1 MDGLSALQWPV
12 AGLAGLACG
21 FLNTV
26 ASSGSVVSLPILMWV
41 GLPPAEANA
50 TNRIP
55 VLIGCVSATLDL
67 ARKRAIPWGLALR
80 TAVPVTIGAAI
91 GAVLAELLPGDDL
104 GLLITGAVLLAFFLI
119 LAKLR
124 QLLAER
130 PCRESSYG
138 AREFALLLAIGIWIG
153 FIVLDGATYLLL
165 ALVLAVRLSLPEANA
180 IKNFLLVPTSLVA
193 IAIFATDNS
202 IDWTLGLV
210 MGAGSMVGGL
220 LGAKLSLSRYG
231 RDWISL
237 FLTLVIAVELIHL
250 SVHYYHR
257 FIS

>member
-1 MDGLSALQWPV
+1 MDGLSTFHLPV

-26 ASSGSVVSLPILMWV
+26 ASSGSVVSLPILMWI
-41 GLPPAEANA
+41 GLPPTDANA

-67 ARKRAIPWGLALR
+67 ARKKAIPWGLALR
-80 TAVPVTIGAAI
+80 TAVPVTL

-119 LAKLR
+119 LFKLK

-130 PCRESSYG
+130 PRQGSRYG
-138 AREFALLLAIGIWIG
+138 AREFALFLAIGAWIG

-165 ALVLAVRLSLPEANA
+165 ALVLAVRLPLPEANA
-180 IKNFLLVPTSLVA
+180 IKNFLLVPTSLVSV
-193 IAIFATDNS
+193 AIFAADSS

-210 MGAGSMVGGL
+210 MGAGSMAGGL
-220 LGAKLSLSRYG
+220 LGARMSLSPHARE
-231 RDWISL
+231 RIML
-237 FLTLVIAVELIHL
+237 VLTLVIVAELIHL
-250 SVHYYHR
+250 SLHYWHR
-257 FIS
+257 FLA